1 MKRRGSGILLH
12 ITSLSSPFG
21 IGDLGP
27 EAYRFVDFL
36 VEAKQS
42 FWQLLPINPTAP
54 VYYNSPYHSTSAF
67 AGNPLFISL
76 ALLVKEGLLDK
87 NEFEPLPDFPG
98 NKVDYQGVIDFKE
111 VLFHQ
116 AYERF
121 KTKRNDDYERFCA
134 QESPWLNDF
143 SLFAA
148 LKLHGEGR
156 AWSEWPRD
164 LRDRD
169 PKALRSAEHDLIDA
183 INRENFLQYIFFKQW
198 SALKEYCCQ
207 KNIQVIGDIPIY
219 VQHDSADVWS
229 HPEFF
234 KLDENKRPFVVAG
247 VPPDYFS
254 KTGQRWGNPVYN
266 WDMLKQKGY
275 GWWIERI
282 AYNLK
287 KFDFIRIDHFRGFK
301 GYWEIPAGE
310 KTAINGRWVE
320 APAMDFF
327 TQLTKK
333 FACLPII
340 AEDLGIITPDV
351 REVMSHFEFSG
362 MKILLFAFGKDLPT
376 NPYIPHNL
384 PQNCV
389 AYTGTHDNNTIRGW
403 FNTEATPEDKKRL
416 FQYLGREVPIN
427 ELNWEMI
434 RLLMMSPANAIII
447 PMQDILGLDEEA
459 RMNTPATLTGNWEWK
474 LLPDHLNP
482 SLAKS
487 LRDITEIYGRA

>member
-1 MKRRGSGILLH
+1 MKRRGSGVLLH
-12 ITSLSSPFG
+12 ITSLPSPFG

-87 NEFEPLPDFPG
+87 SEFEPLPDFPG
-98 NKVDYQGVIDFKE
+98 NKVDYQGVVDFKGII
-111 VLFHQ
+111 FQ
-116 AYERF
+116 KAYERF
-121 KTKRNDDYERFCA
+121 KTKRDDDYERFCV
-134 QESPWLNDF
+134 QESPWLDDF

-148 LKLHGEGR
+148 LKLHCEGK

-164 LRDRD
+164 LRDRY
-169 PKALRSAEHDLIDA
+169 PAALRSAEQELIDT
-183 INRENFLQYIFFKQW
+183 INREKFLQYIFFKQW

-266 WDMLKQKGY
+266 WDVLKQTGY

-301 GYWEIPAGE
+301 GFWEIPAEE
-310 KTAINGRWVE
+310 KTAIKGRWEE

-327 TQLTKK
+327 ARLTRK

-340 AEDLGIITPDV
+340 AEDLGVITPDV
-351 REVMSHFEFSG
+351 REVMNHFEFPG

-403 FNTEATPEDKKRL
+403 FKKEATPEEKKRL
-416 FQYLGREVPIN
+416 FQYLGREVSRD
-427 ELNWEMI
+427 ELNWEML
-434 RLLMMSPANAIII
+434 RLLMMSSANTIIT
-447 PMQDILGLDEEA
+447 PMQDILGLDEKA
-459 RMNTPATLTGNWEWK
+459 RMNTPATLAGNWEWK

-487 LRDITEIYGRA
+487 LREMTEIYGRT

>member
-1 MKRRGSGILLH
+1 MKRRGSGILFH
-12 ITSLSSPFG
+12 ISSLPSPFG

-36 VEAKQS
+36 VESKQS

-67 AGNPLFISL
+67 AGHPLFISL
-76 ALLVKEGLLDK
+76 SLLVKEGLLDK
-87 NEFEPLPDFPG
+87 SDYEPLPDFPS
-98 NKVDYQGVIDFKE
+98 NKVDYQGVIDFKGI
-111 VLFHQ
+111 LFHK

-121 KTKRNDDYERFCA
+121 KTKRDDDYERFCV

-148 LKLHGEGR
+148 LKLQCEGR
-156 AWSEWPRD
+156 AWNEWPRD
-164 LRDRD
+164 LRDRN
-169 PKALRSAEHDLIDA
+169 PVALRLAEHDLIDT
-183 INRENFLQYIFFKQW
+183 INCEKFLQYIFFKQW

-254 KTGQRWGNPVYN
+254 KTGQRWGNPIYN
-266 WDMLKQKGY
+266 WDVLKQKGY
-275 GWWIERI
+275 VWWIERI

-301 GYWEIPAGE
+301 GYWEIPAE
-310 KTAINGRWVE
+310 ETTAVNGRWEE

-327 TQLTKK
+327 TQLTRK

-351 REVMSHFEFSG
+351 REIMHYFEFPG
-362 MKILLFAFGKDLPT
+362 MKILLFAFGKDLPF

-403 FNTEATPEDKKRL
+403 FDTEATPEDKKRL
-416 FQYLGREVPIN
+416 FQYLGRDVPID
-427 ELNWEMI
+427 ELHWEMI

-447 PMQDILGLDEEA
+447 PMQDILGLGEEA

-474 LLPDHLNP
+474 LLPNHVNP

-487 LRDITEIYGRA
+487 LREMTEIYGRA

>member
-1 MKRRGSGILLH
+1 H
-12 ITSLSSPFG
+12 C
-21 IGDLGP
+21 
-27 EAYRFVDFL
+27 
-36 VEAKQS
+36 
-42 FWQLLPINPTAP
+42 
-54 VYYNSPYHSTSAF
+54 
-67 AGNPLFISL
+67 
-76 ALLVKEGLLDK
+76 EGK
-87 NEFEPLPDFPG
+87 
-98 NKVDYQGVIDFKE
+98 
-111 VLFHQ
+111 
-116 AYERF
+116 
-121 KTKRNDDYERFCA
+121 
-134 QESPWLNDF
+134 
-143 SLFAA
+143 
-148 LKLHGEGR
+148 

-164 LRDRD
+164 LRDRY
-169 PKALRSAEHDLIDA
+169 PAALRSAEQELIDT
-183 INRENFLQYIFFKQW
+183 INREKFLQYIFFKQW

-266 WDMLKQKGY
+266 WDVLKQTGY

-301 GYWEIPAGE
+301 GFWEIPAEE
-310 KTAINGRWVE
+310 KTAIKGRWEE

-327 TQLTKK
+327 ARLTRK

-340 AEDLGIITPDV
+340 AEDLGVITPDV
-351 REVMSHFEFSG
+351 REVMNHFEFPG

-403 FNTEATPEDKKRL
+403 FKKEATPEEKKRL
-416 FQYLGREVPIN
+416 FQYLGREVSRD
-427 ELNWEMI
+427 ELNWEML
-434 RLLMMSPANAIII
+434 RLLMMSSANTIIT
-447 PMQDILGLDEEA
+447 PMQDILGLDEKA
-459 RMNTPATLTGNWEWK
+459 RMNTPATLAGNWEWK

-487 LRDITEIYGRA
+487 LREMTEIYGRT

>member
-12 ITSLSSPFG
+12 ITSLPSPFG

-76 ALLVKEGLLDK
+76 SLLVKEGLLDK
-87 NEFEPLPDFPG
+87 SEFEPLPDFPD
-98 NKVDYQGVIDFKE
+98 NTVDYHGVGDFKGI
-111 VLFHQ
+111 LFQ
-116 AYERF
+116 KAYERF
-121 KTKRNDDYERFCA
+121 KTKRDNDYERFCV

-148 LKLHGEGR
+148 LKLYGEGR

-164 LRDRD
+164 LRDRN
-169 PKALRSAEHDLIDA
+169 PAALQSGQQEFIDV
-183 INRENFLQYIFFKQW
+183 INREKFLQYIFFKQW

-310 KTAINGRWVE
+310 KTAINGRWEE

-351 REVMSHFEFSG
+351 REVIRHFEFPG
-362 MKILLFAFGKDLPT
+362 MKILLFAFGDDLPS

-403 FNTEATPEDKKRL
+403 FNKESTPEEKKRL

-427 ELNWEMI
+427 ELHWEMV
-434 RLLMMSPANAIII
+434 RLLMMSSANTIIT
-447 PMQDILGLDEEA
+447 PMQDILGLDEKA

-487 LRDITEIYGRA
+487 LREMTEIYGRD